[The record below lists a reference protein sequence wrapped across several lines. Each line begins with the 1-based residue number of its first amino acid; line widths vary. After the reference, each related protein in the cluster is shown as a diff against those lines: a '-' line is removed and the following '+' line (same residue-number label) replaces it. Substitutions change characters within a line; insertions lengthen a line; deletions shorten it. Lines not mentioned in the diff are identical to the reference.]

1 MSAIY
6 RLAVAAMLAAGML
19 SLPAAPSRAAEK
31 VVNLAYGA
39 QGPGQ
44 LDPHL
49 STKSQDMIL
58 FGMMFNGLVRF
69 KPGSINPESIEPD
82 LATSWETSSDGLV
95 WTFHLRHGV
104 KFHRSYGEMT
114 ADDVVYSLKRAAD
127 PKQSSVASDY
137 REFKSVEAVDRYTVR
152 ITLSEPVPSLLGLV
166 VNYHGGDIVSKKAV
180 EEMGANFKLT
190 PVGTGP
196 FAFAEYKQ
204 GQYVRLVANKDY
216 FRGRPAIDTIIYHYI
231 PSEASR
237 ELAFTNGE
245 IDAFLGKREERW
257 VQRVSKIKGLK
268 VDVFGPG
275 ELRTLFFNMSIKPLD
290 DIRVRKAIA
299 HAINRDDLQ
308 ALIGKSVTSASVSP
322 VPNGYLGQT
331 NDVPKYP
338 YDLKKAKALLAE
350 AGFPNGLKLSVI
362 ITKNDALLRPMEAI
376 QAEVRQAGIDLD
388 LNVVEHAAFHAQ
400 IRKNLSALVLYGAA
414 RFPVADTYLTQFY
427 HSASIVGTPTA
438 VTNFSHC
445 KVADAEIDAARKE
458 TNAARQKELWVKAQQ
473 KIMETLCAVPLFEQ
487 LQVWARRDTIDY
499 GFPLEGSMSLGPL
512 LTEASTI
519 AKR

>member
-1 MSAIY
+1 
-6 RLAVAAMLAAGML
+6 ML
-19 SLPAAPSRAAEK
+19 SLLLVPARAAEK
-31 VVNLAYGA
+31 VINLAYGA

-69 KPGSINPESIEPD
+69 KPGSINPEGIEPD
-82 LATSWETSSDGLV
+82 LATSWKASSDGLV
-95 WTFHLRHGV
+95 WTFQLRRGV
-104 KFHRSYGEMT
+104 KFHRGYGEMT
-114 ADDVVYSLKRAAD
+114 AADVVYSLERAAD
-127 PKQSSVASDY
+127 SKRSGVASNY
-137 REFKSVEAVDRYTVR
+137 REFKKVEAVDPYTVR
-152 ITLSEPVPSLLGLV
+152 IALSEPVPSLLALV
-166 VNYHGGDIVSKKAV
+166 VNYHGGNVISKKAA
-180 EEMGANFKLT
+180 EEMGENFKLS

-196 FAFAEYKQ
+196 FAFTEYKQ
-204 GQYVRLVANKDY
+204 GQYVRLDANKDY
-216 FRGRPAIDTIIYHYI
+216 FRGRAKIDAIVYHFI

-257 VQRVSKIKGLK
+257 VQRVSKVKGLK
-268 VDVFGPG
+268 VDVFDPG
-275 ELRTLFFNMSIKPLD
+275 ELRTLHLNMTIKPLD

-299 HAINRDDLQ
+299 HAIKRDDLQ

-338 YDLKKAKALLAE
+338 YDPKKAKALLAE

-362 ITKNDALLRPMEAI
+362 ITKSEALLRPMEAI
-376 QAEVRQAGIDLD
+376 QAQLRQVGIDLD

-414 RFPVADTYLTQFY
+414 RFPIADGYLTQFY

-458 TNAARQKELWVKAQQ
+458 TDAARQKEQWAKAQH
-473 KIMETLCAVPLFEQ
+473 KIMETVCAVPLFEQ
-487 LQVWARRDTIDY
+487 LQVWARRDAIDY
-499 GFPLEGSMSLGPL
+499 GFPLKGSMSLGPL
-512 LTEASTI
+512 LTEASTV